1 MPIIPRAQKIQIASQ
16 PKAVQLSVP
25 APTGGVNTRDSRSD
39 MDIRDAI
46 TMENWIPEANGVR
59 SRTGFDTFG
68 TVATGNVETLIPYEY
83 AAVKQ
88 LISFAGTVM
97 YKTGTGGGAG
107 SSIKTGLANARW
119 QSSQLGQNRIFVN
132 GADAPLNFD
141 GTTVTTPTF
150 SGDLDTLGAE
160 NIDGIHSFKNRIYMW
175 DTATSDFYYGG
186 INSIS
191 GDFTK
196 FELGK
201 VSTSGGNL
209 LIMETL
215 SRDAGDGMDDF
226 AVFILTTGEVIM
238 YQGSNP
244 GDATNWSLIGK
255 YFMPPPVSIRS
266 AARFAGDIFIITAND
281 VLTIGN
287 VIKSGGGQEGGQGFN
302 LTPSKLSGGIQDD
315 FAAFGTNYGFEM
327 QLYGSGGWVL
337 INIPETTNSKYH
349 QWVISTTTG
358 AATKFIGWDAQVF
371 AVFNN
376 RLYFGQSSNIFQADS
391 GLDDNG
397 AEIQLRSTQA
407 FNDFQDGH
415 FKNFTGYKLFI
426 RAEGTVN
433 VGASFAFD
441 YGEASFPTPSESQVS
456 GAAWDT
462 ATWDEAEWAGA
473 NVARLI
479 SFGIGGGGV
488 TVSAQLSINISGQQM
503 FLYNQIYN
511 FTVSNTFAG

>member
-1 MPIIPRAQKIQIASQ
+1 MPIIPRRQKQQIAFT
-16 PKAVQLSVP
+16 PKANQIAVP

-46 TMENWIPEANGVR
+46 TMENWIPESNGVR
-59 SRTGFDTFG
+59 SRSGYTTFG
-68 TVATGNVETLIPYEY
+68 TVATGDVETLIPYEY
-83 AAVKQ
+83 AAVQQ

-107 SSIKTGLANARW
+107 TSIQTSLTNARW
-119 QSSQLGQNRIFVN
+119 QSAQLGQNMLFVN
-132 GADAPLNFD
+132 GVDAPLNFD

-150 SGDLDTLGAE
+150 TGDLATTGEETMDGA
-160 NIDGIHSFKNRIYMW
+160 HSFKDRIYMW
-175 DTATSDFYYGG
+175 DSDTSDFYYGDT
-186 INSIS
+186 SAVS

-196 FELGK
+196 FQLGT
-201 VSTSGGNL
+201 VATSGGNL

-255 YFMPPPVSIRS
+255 YFMSPPVSIRS
-266 AARFAGDIFIITAND
+266 AARFAGDIVVITRND
-281 VLTIGN
+281 VLSVGN

-302 LTPSKLSGGIQDD
+302 LNPSKMSGGIQDD
-315 FAAFGTNYGFEM
+315 FAVFGTNYGFEI
-327 QLYGSGGWVL
+327 QLYGSAGWIL
-337 INIPETTNSKYH
+337 INIPETTNSTYH
-349 QWVISTTTG
+349 QWVVSTTTG

-376 RLYFGQSSNIFQADS
+376 RLYFGQSVNIFQADS

-397 AEIQLRSTQA
+397 SDIQLREQQA

-415 FKNFTGYKLFI
+415 KKNFTGYKLFV
-426 RAEGTVN
+426 RSEGTLNIGV
-433 VGASFAFD
+433 SFAFD
-441 YGEASFPTPSESQVS
+441 YGTPSFPATSQSQVS
-456 GAAWDT
+456 GATWDDASWDT
-462 ATWDEAEWAGA
+462 AEWAGT
-473 NVARLI
+473 NISRLVN
-479 SFGIGGGGV
+479 FGTGGEGV
-488 TVSAQLSINISGQQM
+488 TVSPLVSIDVSGQEV
-503 FLYNQIYN
+503 FLYNQLYN
-511 FTVSNTFAG
+511 FTVSNTF

>member
-1 MPIIPRAQKIQIASQ
+1 MPIIPRTQKMQLAAQ
-16 PKAVQLSVP
+16 PKAVQLPVP

-46 TMENWIPEANGVR
+46 TMENWIPESNGVR
-59 SRTGFDTFG
+59 SRTGYTTFG
-68 TVATGNVETLIPYEY
+68 TVASGEVETLIPYEY
-83 AAVKQ
+83 AAVQQ

-97 YKTGTGGGAG
+97 YKTGAGGGAG
-107 SSIKTGLANARW
+107 TSIQTGLTNARW
-119 QSSQLGQNRIFVN
+119 QSAQLGQNRIFVN

-150 SGDLDTLGAE
+150 TGDLATLGAA
-160 NIDGIHSFKNRIYMW
+160 NIDGIHSFKDRIYMW
-175 DTATSDFYYGG
+175 DTATSDFYYGDT
-186 INSIS
+186 SAVA

-201 VSTSGGNL
+201 VATTGGNL

-266 AARFAGDIFIITAND
+266 AARFAGDILVITRND
-281 VLTIGN
+281 IVTLGN

-302 LTPSKLSGGIQDD
+302 LTPSKLSGGVQDD
-315 FAAFGTNYGFEM
+315 FAAFGSNYGFEM
-327 QLYGSGGWVL
+327 QLYGSAGWIL

-358 AATKFIGWDAQVF
+358 AATKFKGWDAQVF

-376 RLYFGQSSNIFQADS
+376 RLYFGQSLNIFQADS

-397 AEIQLRSTQA
+397 ADIQLRSTQA

-415 FKNFTGYKLFI
+415 LKNFTGYKLFI

-433 VGASFAFD
+433 IGASFAFD
-441 YGEASFPTPSESQVS
+441 YGEAFFPAVSESQVS
-456 GAAWDT
+456 GTEWDV
-462 ATWDEAEWAGA
+462 AEWDVAEWAGT
-473 NVARLI
+473 NVSRLVN
-479 SFGIGGGGV
+479 FGIGGAGV
-488 TVSAQLSINISGQQM
+488 TVAPQLSIDVSGQQI

-511 FTVSNTFAG
+511 FTVSNTF

>member
-1 MPIIPRAQKIQIASQ
+1 MPIIPRRQKAEIASQ
-16 PKAVQLSVP
+16 PKAVQFPVP
-25 APTGGVNTRDSRSD
+25 APTGGVNTRDSRSE

-46 TMENWIPEANGVR
+46 TMENWIPESNGVR
-59 SRTGFDTFG
+59 SRTGYEEFG
-68 TVATGNVETLIPYEY
+68 TIASGNVETLIPYEY
-83 AAVKQ
+83 AAVQQ

-107 SSIKTGLANARW
+107 TSIQTGLANARW

-132 GADAPLNFD
+132 GSDAPLNFD
-141 GTTVTTPTF
+141 GTSVTTPTF
-150 SGDLDTLGAE
+150 SGDISTPGADTM
-160 NIDGIHSFKNRIYMW
+160 DGIHSFKDRIYMW
-175 DTATSDFYYGG
+175 DSGTSDFYYGDT
-186 INSIS
+186 SAVS
-191 GDFTK
+191 GAFTK

-255 YFMPPPVSIRS
+255 YFMSPPISIRS
-266 AARFAGDIFIITAND
+266 AARFGGDIFVITRND
-281 VLTIGN
+281 VVTVGN

-302 LTPSKLSGGIQDD
+302 ITPSKLSGAIQDD
-315 FAAFGTNYGFEM
+315 FAVFGTNYGFEM
-327 QLYGSGGWVL
+327 QLYGSAGWVL
-337 INIPETTNSKYH
+337 VNIPETTNSKYH

-358 AATKFIGWDAQVF
+358 ASTKFVGWDAQVF

-376 RLYFGQSSNIFQADS
+376 NLYFGQLSNIFQADS

-397 AEIQLRSTQA
+397 QDIQLRSTQA
-407 FNDFQDGH
+407 FSDFEDGH
-415 FKNFTGYKLFI
+415 IKALSGYKLFI

-433 VGASFAFD
+433 IGASFAFD
-441 YGEASFPTPSESQVS
+441 YGEASFPSPSESQVS
-456 GAAWDT
+456 GAAWDV
-462 ATWDEAEWAGA
+462 AAWDTAEWAGV
-473 NVARLI
+473 NIARSI
-479 SFGIGGGGV
+479 AFGIGGSGV
-488 TVSAQLSINISGQQM
+488 MVAPQLSLDVAGQQI

-511 FTVSNTFAG
+511 FTISNTF